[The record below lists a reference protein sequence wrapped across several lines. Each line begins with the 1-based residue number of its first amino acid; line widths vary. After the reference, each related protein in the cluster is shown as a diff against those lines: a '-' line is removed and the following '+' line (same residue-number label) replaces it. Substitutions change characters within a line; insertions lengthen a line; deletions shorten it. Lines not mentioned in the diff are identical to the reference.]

1 MKRSHWGGSNSR
13 PPDYESGA
21 IPAKPQWRKP
31 WAATDGH
38 KPHGQKPSVDEGR
51 GPATTMG
58 EGDSVRYRNAVLY
71 DETGNKHV
79 GDVLLHQ
86 DGSWSSSN
94 GDEDVKQ
101 DVDGSNKLITRS
113 LQNWH
118 THLAMQLNARDFSDG
133 FPLHRWL
140 NEAIFPTE
148 AKITPEFVKVG
159 AQAAAAELIK
169 TGTSFAA
176 DMYFYPAITGE
187 VLDKAGLRGLIG
199 GPVSDAALP
208 SHEDAQSALDEL
220 DSMLKHQSPLDKV
233 QYAIA
238 THSVYLCSEETLR
251 RASELAEK
259 RDARLHIHVSETR
272 KEVAECHEKTGLY
285 PVEYLDS
292 IDFFKPGTICAHAS
306 WMKKNEIRTLAR
318 HEATAVHCP
327 SSNMKLACGGTLSLP
342 AFNEAGVDV
351 RIGTD
356 GAASSGSGLNLLAEA
371 RLAALVQRHD
381 HWDPT
386 LMTAKDAFAMAT
398 KGSQDWAVWDID
410 DIRMR
415 PTGRSN
421 NRHITNLLFNGATC
435 LDLWVGGDAVRFDG
449 TTQTLDERQSW
460 LDLDEAVQTYYDG
473 VE

>member
-1 MKRSHWGGSNSR
+1 MKWSHWGGSNSR

-94 GDEDVKQ
+94 GDEDVKR
-101 DVDGSNKLITRS
+101 DVDGSNRLITRS

-342 AFNEAGVDV
+342 AFDEAGVDV

>member
-1 MKRSHWGGSNSR
+1 MG
-13 PPDYESGA
+13 D
-21 IPAKPQWRKP
+21 
-31 WAATDGH
+31 DG
-38 KPHGQKPSVDEGR
+38 
-51 GPATTMG
+51 
-58 EGDSVRYRNAVLY
+58 SVRYRNTVLI
-71 DETGNKHV
+71 DELGKKHI
-79 GDVLLHQ
+79 GDVLLLK
-86 DGSWSSSN
+86 DGSWANSN

-101 DVDGSNKLITRS
+101 DVDGSNRLITRS

-148 AKITPEFVKVG
+148 AKITPEFVRVG
-159 AQAAAAELIK
+159 AQAAEAEMIK

-176 DMYFYPAITGE
+176 DMYFYPAVTGQ
-187 VLDKAGLRGLIG
+187 VLDDAGLRGLIG

-208 SHEDAQSALDEL
+208 SHDDAASALEEL
-220 DSMLKHQSPLDKV
+220 DTMLKNQSPLDRI

-238 THSVYLCSEETLR
+238 THSVYLCSEDTLR
-251 RASELAEK
+251 KASELAEK
-259 RDARLHIHVSETR
+259 RSARLHIHVSETR
-272 KEVAECHEKTGLY
+272 KEVADCHDKTGMY

-292 IDFFKPGTICAHAS
+292 IDFFQPGTICAHAS
-306 WMKKNEIRTLAR
+306 WVKKNEIRMLAK
-318 HEATAVHCP
+318 HKATAVHCP

-356 GAASSGSGLNLLAEA
+356 GAASSGSGLDMLAEA

-386 LMTAKDAFAMAT
+386 LMTANDAFQMAT
-398 KGSQDWAVWDID
+398 KGSKDWAVWDID

-415 PTGRSN
+415 PVGRSN

-435 LDLWVGGDAVRFDG
+435 LDLWVGGEALRFDG
-449 TTQTLDERQSW
+449 TTRSLDEQQSW
-460 LDLDEAVQTYYDG
+460 MALDEAVQTYYEG